1 MWVHSGRLPHVLA
14 PQRYYDPDN
23 HARELAALFARGWH
37 CVTTL
42 ELLRGDGDFVTT
54 ELLGEPVLVRNCGGE
69 LRAFQNV
76 CAHRHALLSRE
87 PRGNSARIR
96 CQYHGWE
103 YDADGRT
110 CRVPDARSF
119 VPIRRR
125 GEGLRRLRA
134 ASCGQLVFVSLAGEG
149 PDLRAALGDRTRE
162 VIEAA
167 FGDAFQTAGAWAVEH
182 AANWKIPVENSLES
196 YHVPQVHPN
205 TFRRLSDPRHATH
218 TLEPTFTALESSAP
232 PAGAA
237 LRWATRLW
245 RDAPARVYAHH
256 HAFPS
261 LLVARTDVS
270 SLAQV
275 VLPTSPLTSRSL
287 VFCFVHRGDRRRLVH
302 RVLTPVLGRV
312 VERYTR
318 EVLREDNLI
327 FAGVQRGLRAS
338 LHPGVLGA
346 REERVHAFQEY
357 VARAVA

>member
-14 PQRYYDPDN
+14 PSRYHDPDN
-23 HARELAALFARGWH
+23 HARELVALFAPGWH
-37 CVTTL
+37 CLTTL
-42 ELLRGDGDFVTT
+42 DLLRGPGDFVTV
-54 ELLGEPVLVRNCGGE
+54 ELLGEPVLVRNCDGE

-76 CAHRHALLSRE
+76 CAHRHALLTRE
-87 PRGNSARIR
+87 PRGHSARIR

-125 GEGLRRLRA
+125 GEGLRRFRA
-134 ASCGQLVFVSLAGEG
+134 AALGQLVFVSLAGEG
-149 PDLRAALGDRTRE
+149 PDLRAALGERTCE

-167 FGDAFQTAGAWAVEH
+167 FGDAFQQTGAWTVEH
-182 AANWKIPVENSLES
+182 AANWKIPVENALES

-205 TFRRLSDPRHATH
+205 TFRTLSDRRDATH
-218 TLEPTFTALESSAP
+218 TLAPGFTALENVAP

-237 LRWATRLW
+237 LAWATRLW

-261 LLVARTDVS
+261 LLIARTDVS

-275 VLPTSPLTSRSL
+275 VLPTSPTSSRSL
-287 VFCFVHRGDRRRLVH
+287 AFCFVHRGDGRRLVH
-302 RVLTPVLGRV
+302 RALTPVLGRI

-318 EVLREDNLI
+318 EVMREDDLI
-327 FAGVQRGLRAS
+327 FASVQRGLLAS
-338 LHPGVLGA
+338 THPGTLGA

-357 VARAVA
+357 VARAVG